1 MFDARMP
8 DGDGIAVLAVLRR
21 FDRPPLMGML
31 TDYPSERYRR
41 PCLSL
46 GADFFCDKS
55 KDIAAIPAA
64 VRALALDDVRR
75 RARDE
80 PPLPMR

>member
-1 MFDARMP
+1 MTVNL
-8 DGDGIAVLAVLRR
+8 GHL
-21 FDRPPLMGML
+21 
-31 TDYPSERYRR
+31 SEAERG
-41 PCLSL
+41 LSL